1 MMALFN
7 ANGHLLI
14 RGPIHSP
21 DLAPAE
27 WSFSHATK
35 FTQMFEAWLLQ
46 HPKEYA
52 QVFAA
57 GLRSITPEYM
67 QVYFADAH
75 FFVPGLPYKPYLG
88 V

>member
-1 MMALFN
+1 
-7 ANGHLLI
+7 
-14 RGPIHSP
+14 
-21 DLAPAE
+21 
-27 WSFSHATK
+27 
-35 FTQMFEAWLLQ
+35 MFEAWLLQ